1 MERNFHEVLV
11 RIPDAFYY
19 DLAGKLF
26 SIFGPSIYDLENGK
40 TKIDFFA
47 GSFGWNM
54 AIRKS
59 CQDMDLQWLK
69 DFYIN
74 LEWYDSDLFDSE
86 IADQIERRVLCD
98 DYYAN
103 NPYYKF
109 LLEEGL

>member
-1 MERNFHEVLV
+1 MERNFEEVLI

-19 DLAGKLF
+19 DMAGKLF
-26 SIFGPSIYDLENGK
+26 SIFGPSIYDLEKCK
-40 TKIDFFA
+40 TNLDFYT
-47 GSFGWNM
+47 GTTGWDM

-59 CQDMDLQWLK
+59 CRDMNLQWLK

-74 LEWYDSDLFDSE
+74 LEWYDYDLFNSE
-86 IADQIERRVLCD
+86 ISDQIERRVLCGNF
-98 DYYAN
+98 YPT